1 MCQKSGHGEL
11 VQQLGLTHGGRSL
24 RDRKTAI
31 SLKNPPFAAVSRY
44 DRGAIVYLGRFV
56 HKLGAKGDNVV
67 RSTESCTADIV
78 RS

>member
-1 MCQKSGHGEL
+1 

-56 HKLGAKGDNVV
+56 HKLSVTGLAPRRQNERFGSSSSPV
-67 RSTESCTADIV
+67 TE
-78 RS
+78 